1 MSSGGDR
8 VPVVEGYFVERPDGT
23 AALVGGKCERCG
35 SYFFPKRFSFC
46 RNPECG
52 EPGLIDVDLSTR
64 GTLWSFTDNRYA
76 PPPPYPASE
85 PFEPYG
91 VAAVTLEVGQLA
103 EQFDER
109 RAVLAVDLEHE
120 PVALAPHRTRP
131 VAHASPPSFVMV
143 AQSPCSCRR

>member
-1 MSSGGDR
+1 MSAADR
-8 VPVVEGYFVERPDGT
+8 RPVVEGYFVERPDGT
-23 AALVGGKCERCG
+23 AALVGGRCERCG

-64 GTLWSFTDNRYA
+64 GTLWSFTDNRFA

-91 VAAVTLEVGQLA
+91 VAAVTLEAEQMVVLGQLA
-103 EQFDER
+103 RGTDVSTLQAGQAMELCVE
-109 RAVLAVDLEHE
+109 DLYEADGTTYT
-120 PVALAPHRTRP
+120 VSKWRT
-131 VAHASPPSFVMV
+131 A
-143 AQSPCSCRR
+143 